1 MPHSTTRSNFCRI
14 SSANAANALTCCAI
28 ILPTLSQPSRS
39 LISGVAGSAFQTVGS
54 RLQIR
59 LGTSASSSSASRCA
73 TAWSNARS
81 SAEWRGGAAA
91 TSVLRFAAITPTSVS
106 KEWATFSIPSAS
118 STRATSPKSIAAP
131 PPCGETPASSPSDPT
146 PGEPPDRCDPFYRL
160 PGFAPRFEGPPIRL
174 GYLPVVLEREQPR
187 DIDVD
192 AVGQETLDRRPSLPR
207 PGHLDHHV
215 RTVDRGPQSPGLSDR
230 ARGVPREGRRHFERD
245 ESIGPL
251 GRVIDRAKGIRGGAH
266 VFHGQEF
273 EDLSIGSGRRGDPRE
288 RSVVIGAAA
297 DRVLEDR
304 RVGRHATQP
313 VVDHPLE
320 LAGLQHAA
328 SEVVEPDALP
338 EVEQNLHARFHGSL
352 AATAAAPS
360 SATCGLTI
368 TCSGTR
374 ARYPDIRPLSRKA
387 RRNAPLRRCAT
398 IRGAMPPP
406 T

>member
-1 MPHSTTRSNFCRI
+1 MGWVLGPG
-14 SSANAANALTCCAI
+14 AAPQQARG
-28 ILPTLSQPSRS
+28 LPPRRRERPPLPPLQQLAEP
-39 LISGVAGSAFQTVGS
+39 GVAKLRVRDRDLAAQARGSPALRVETTVY
-54 RLQIR
+54 L
-59 LGTSASSSSASRCA
+59 CVDA
-73 TAWSNARS
+73 THEDR
-81 SAEWRGGAAA
+81 R
-91 TSVLRFAAITPTSVS
+91 
-106 KEWATFSIPSAS
+106 
-118 STRATSPKSIAAP
+118 
-131 PPCGETPASSPSDPT
+131 
-146 PGEPPDRCDPFYRL
+146 DRCDPVDRL
-160 PGFAPRFEGPPIRL
+160 PGFAPRFQGPHIRL
-174 GYLPVVLEREQPR
+174 GDLPVVLEREQQR
-187 DIDVD
+187 DIDVY
-192 AVGQETLDRRPSLPR
+192 AVGQETLDRRPSLAR

-215 RTVDRGPQSPGLSDR
+215 RPVDRGPQSPGLSDR
-230 ARGVPREGRRHFERD
+230 ARGITREGRRHFKRD
-245 ESIGPL
+245 ESIGAL
-251 GRVIDRAKGIRGGAH
+251 RRVIDRAKRIRGGAH
-266 VFHGQEF
+266 VFSGQEF

-304 RVGRHATQP
+304 RVGRHTAQP

-338 EVEQNLHARFHGSL
+338 EVEQGLHARFHGSL

-387 RRNAPLRRCAT
+387 RRNAPLRRYAT

-406 T
+406 TRSEEHTSELQSLAYLVCRLLLE